1 MNRTRNQIIFGVG
14 FSCLAFTTLSIHQ
27 HNEYK
32 KAFPNS
38 IFSQLFTKNSFQS
51 IKRFPSSLT
60 ERLEDYYKRNKLL
73 NSIILMNGLVFVAW
87 QIPKLN
93 MFMNR
98 HFMHSQFSAP
108 HTLLLSTFSHSSFL
122 HLAFNMYALQSFLTK
137 IKQKLGDDQALAAF
151 LTTGT
156 LSSLFSHLYYTKF
169 NVGAFASLGASGAL
183 WGILGL

>member
-1 MNRTRNQIIFGVG
+1 MNRTRNQIFFGVG

-32 KAFPNS
+32 KSFPS
-38 IFSQLFTKNSFQS
+38 IFSQFKNNLQITKRYPQNLS
-51 IKRFPSSLT
+51 
-60 ERLEDYYKRNKLL
+60 ERLVSYYKQNKLL
-73 NSIILMNGLVFVAW
+73 NTIILVNGLVFIAW
-87 QIPKLN
+87 QIPKLST
-93 MFMNR
+93 FMNR
-98 HFMHSQFSAP
+98 HFIHSQFSAP

-122 HLAFNMYALQSFLTK
+122 HFAFNMYALQSFFPK
-137 IKQKLGDDQALAAF
+137 IQQKLGDDQALAAF

-183 WGILGL
+183 WGMLGL